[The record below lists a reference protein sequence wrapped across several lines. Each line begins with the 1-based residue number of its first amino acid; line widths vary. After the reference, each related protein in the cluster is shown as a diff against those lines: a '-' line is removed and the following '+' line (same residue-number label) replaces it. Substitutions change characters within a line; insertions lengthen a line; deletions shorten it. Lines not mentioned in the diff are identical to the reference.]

1 MATGSRAGTRV
12 VVGRVD
18 ELPEGST
25 RVIDVQGRSIGVF
38 HDQGRFTALRNVCP
52 HHGAPLCV
60 GSTSGTMITTAPHVY
75 EWSDDPDERVVRC
88 PWHGYEFRL
97 SDGRSITDPQRMRVR
112 TYVVEVEGEHVVL
125 YV

>member
-1 MATGSRAGTRV
+1 MATGSRAQTRH

-25 RVIDVQGRSIGVF
+25 RLVEVKGRSIGVF
-38 HDQGRFTALRNVCP
+38 NDQGRFSALRNVCP
-52 HHGAPLCV
+52 HHGAPLCL
-60 GSTSGTMITTAPHVY
+60 GGASGTMLPSEPHQY
-75 EWSDDPDERVVRC
+75 EWSDDEGERVVRC

-97 SDGRSITDPQRMRVR
+97 VDGRSLTSPDRMAVR
-112 TYVVEVEGEHVVL
+112 TYRVEVEDEHVVL